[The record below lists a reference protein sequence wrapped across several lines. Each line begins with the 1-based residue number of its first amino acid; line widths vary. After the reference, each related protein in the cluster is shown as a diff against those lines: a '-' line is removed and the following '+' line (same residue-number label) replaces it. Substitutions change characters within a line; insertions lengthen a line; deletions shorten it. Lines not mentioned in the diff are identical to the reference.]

1 MENTNQRVA
10 TRPWKANLVS
20 LLCSGPGSGDRGA
33 TVATFKECNVLKW
46 AVGFLKNGLWNPS
59 SREAE
64 AGWGSEGEAVP
75 EVSEFG
81 KWAILAADA
90 S

>member
-20 LLCSGPGSGDRGA
+20 PLCSGPGSGDMGA

-59 SREAE
+59 SREARGAVE
-64 AGWGSEGEAVP
+64 GGS
-75 EVSEFG
+75 
-81 KWAILAADA
+81 
-90 S
+90 